1 MQTKEKTGTLWRS
14 FKHALDGILSVIR
27 SERNFRI
34 HICMAVY
41 VAVFSVIG
49 KVGVPTFLKFLICIG
64 AVMSAELF
72 NTAIEILCDEI
83 CRDYNENIK
92 KIKDISAAA
101 VLVIA
106 IFSAILGLCVFL
118 SKEVLFEIGRV
129 FFSHPIVP
137 ILIFLSL
144 PLAVLFIIKR
154 GKK

>member
-1 MQTKEKTGTLWRS
+1 MQTKEKTGSLPKS
-14 FKHALDGILSVIR
+14 FSHALDGLFSVIR
-27 SERNFRI
+27 NERNFRI

-41 VAVFSVIG
+41 VAIFSVVG

-72 NTAIEILCDEI
+72 NTAIELLCDVVCSE
-83 CRDYNENIK
+83 YNGNIK

-101 VLVIA
+101 VLILA
-106 IFSAILGLCVFL
+106 IFSAILGLMVFL
-118 SKEVLFEIGRV
+118 SKKVLFEIGRV
-129 FFSHPIVP
+129 FLAYPIVP

-144 PLAVLFIIKR
+144 PLAVWYISR